1 MMPIDIVILA
11 AGQGSRMKSSI
22 PKVLHTL
29 GGKPML
35 QHVIDSASVLDDSHI
50 HVVVGHGGESVKS
63 SLANKAVSIVLQ
75 PEQKGTGHAVAQAMP
90 FLSQGST
97 VLVLYGDVPLIK
109 SSTLEQL
116 VKLANSV
123 SGSLALLTVN
133 LTDPTGYGRIQRSD
147 SNNILGI
154 VEHKD
159 ASKAELAIKEVNT
172 GILAVNQNLL
182 ARWLPEL
189 SSNNAQGEYYLTD
202 IVAMA
207 VAANVPVVSMQPD
220 LEQEVQGV
228 NSPLQLSELERWYQ
242 RQLAEQQLTAGVRLA
257 DPNRIDIRGIL
268 VCGSDVFLDINLVV
282 EGNVSLADGVNVGP
296 NCCLKNCNIGAGTYI
311 KANSIIEDSKVGS
324 NCDIGPFARLRPGTE
339 LADNSR
345 IGNFVETKKSF
356 IGKGSKVNHLSYIGD
371 AVLGSDVNVGA
382 GTITCNYDGANKST
396 TNLADGV
403 FVGSNSSLVAPVNV
417 GKNATLGAG
426 STITKNVPENTLAVT
441 RAKQIAISNWA
452 RPTKKETK
460 E

>member
-116 VKLANSV
+116 VKLANSA

-324 NCDIGPFARLRPGTE
+324 NCDIGPFARLRPSTE